1 MIQAVIISVLLLACT
16 GFALPRHSWEFYY
29 EKGLIQYRA
38 GMYTD
43 SMLNMELCLDANP
56 RCYKAA
62 NILAGIYLKKQMKL
76 KAKDYYETS
85 LHIKDDQADIHYEL
99 GVLYEFFIQRDLAFK
114 HFSRAVRIDPRNI
127 RAICSLAR
135 SFLQRHDARSAEAYF
150 KSGRDLAIK
159 ESGKIL
165 LEADEAREKGTFG
178 QALLLYGDVISVCPC
193 MAEPYMGMYEI
204 HMARNDFRAAADAL
218 ERLKS
223 ARPDSEKAY
232 VLLADLYFTRRLPG
246 KRKKH
251 LDRAIEY
258 LHKALLLNPRNSD
271 TCYALAAVYR
281 YIGRDVEARAWE
293 EKGRELESNAGKGK

>member
-85 LHIKDDQADIHYEL
+85 LHIKDDQADIHCEL

-114 HFSRAVRIDPRNI
+114 HFHGRSGSTRAISGLYAAWRGPFCKGMTPGRRKRILSRAATWPSRN
-127 RAICSLAR
+127 
-135 SFLQRHDARSAEAYF
+135 
-150 KSGRDLAIK
+150 
-159 ESGKIL
+159 
-165 LEADEAREKGTFG
+165 RERF
-178 QALLLYGDVISVCPC
+178 Y
-193 MAEPYMGMYEI
+193 
-204 HMARNDFRAAADAL
+204 
-218 ERLKS
+218 
-223 ARPDSEKAY
+223 
-232 VLLADLYFTRRLPG
+232 
-246 KRKKH
+246 
-251 LDRAIEY
+251 
-258 LHKALLLNPRNSD
+258 
-271 TCYALAAVYR
+271 
-281 YIGRDVEARAWE
+281 
-293 EKGRELESNAGKGK
+293 